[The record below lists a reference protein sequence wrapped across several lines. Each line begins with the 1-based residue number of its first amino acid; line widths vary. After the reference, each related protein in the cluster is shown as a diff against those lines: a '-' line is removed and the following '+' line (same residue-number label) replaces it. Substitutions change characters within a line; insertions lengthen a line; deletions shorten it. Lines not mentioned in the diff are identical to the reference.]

1 MKYTE
6 LKQHIAKA
14 MQSGFAPLYCVYGD
28 DDCLCSKA
36 LKMFEGIVS
45 LDYADFN
52 LIKISDENDVDM
64 AIDAL
69 STFPMFDEYK
79 VVILAVQNVVAKSKK
94 KFSEDEGEAQ
104 SHVKDAIDEYMQS
117 PNPTSVL
124 VINCASKDVASAFK
138 YKTAQTVDCSRLDEE
153 SLKREIVAIASAE
166 PKMDIQP
173 QAVSELILRTQSSM
187 GRIESEMAKLKAY
200 SSGVITYRDVC
211 DMVVADTDYKMYEF
225 ANAVSQKNCEGAL
238 KVLNV
243 LMENGLRGA
252 TILNLLYGKYREML
266 HASLNK
272 DLSND
277 DLARLLGM
285 SKSGAV
291 YYLKQVA
298 SNYSQ
303 MRLKKS
309 VDYLHALQY
318 DVLMGKR
325 NETSAV
331 HEAVLQLITI

>member
-6 LKQHIAKA
+6 LKQHINKA

-28 DDCLCSKA
+28 DDCLCAKA
-36 LKMFEGIVS
+36 LKMFESVIS
-45 LDYADFN
+45 PDYADFN
-52 LIKISDENDVDM
+52 LMKIGDESDVDM

-69 STFPMFDEYK
+69 STFPMFDDYK
-79 VVILAVQNVVAKSKK
+79 VVILTIQNVVAKSRKK
-94 KFSEDEGEAQ
+94 SDDEGETQ
-104 SHVKDAIDEYMQS
+104 SQVKDAIDSYMQS

-124 VINCASKDVASAFK
+124 VLNCASKDIATAFK
-138 YKTAQTVDCSRLDEE
+138 YKTAQNVDCSRLDEE
-153 SLKREIVAIASAE
+153 SLKSEIVAIANKE
-166 PKMDIQP
+166 PKIDIQP
-173 QAVSELILRTQSSM
+173 QAISELILRTQSSM
-187 GRIESEMAKLKAY
+187 GRIESEMAKLKCY

-272 DLSND
+272 DLGND

-331 HEAVLQLITI
+331 HEAILQLIAI